1 MFMNQIVA
9 LIVFM
14 KSLALSLW
22 TDSFFFFFLLVGI
35 IDFFVEKDLSS
46 SETQTEVV

>member
-9 LIVFM
+9 LIIFM

-22 TDSFFFFFLLVGI
+22 TDSFFFIILVGI
-35 IDFFVEKDLSS
+35 IVLFCFVEKDLSS
-46 SETQTEVV
+46 FET